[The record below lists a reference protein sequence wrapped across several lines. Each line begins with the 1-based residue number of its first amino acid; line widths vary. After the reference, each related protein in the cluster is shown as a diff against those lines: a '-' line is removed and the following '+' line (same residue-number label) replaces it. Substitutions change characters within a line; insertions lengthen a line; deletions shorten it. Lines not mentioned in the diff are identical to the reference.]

1 MNIQN
6 QLITFLARFSEL
18 CNKIKNKV
26 SKPNSENQNIIHQ
39 NPLMMANTNYPSAE
53 TTQTTRTTKSSS
65 NTTKNIII
73 GVLAAGLLGT
83 WAYFLYDKN
92 DSNKQIQEKTVAV
105 TQAMT
110 AKDSAQ
116 ALYSLTLQRLDALT
130 GENNT
135 LKNQV
140 SDNNSQISKL
150 KNEISS
156 ILNKRNASA
165 AELTRAKALI
175 AQLDQ
180 TIANLEAENARLTGE
195 NQVLASNNTQ
205 LNSEKQVLQSNLQTT
220 TAEKDELAQTVD
232 VASTFS
238 ASNIQ
243 ITPVQEKR
251 NGKEKITTTA
261 KRVDKLVVSFDIEN
275 RVARSGPA
283 DLYVIVT
290 GPDGKVISDV
300 NGTTLTTRKD
310 GDRAYT
316 YKSTIE
322 YEQGTR
328 KSIQIPLR
336 QDHFQTGDYKI
347 EIYQNGFKIAEGTRS
362 LKKGGLFG

>member
-1 MNIQN
+1 
-6 QLITFLARFSEL
+6 
-18 CNKIKNKV
+18 
-26 SKPNSENQNIIHQ
+26 
-39 NPLMMANTNYPSAE
+39 MMANTNYPSAE
-53 TTQTTRTTKSSS
+53 NPQANRPVKTN

-105 TQAMT
+105 NQAMT
-110 AKDSAQ
+110 ARDSAQ
-116 ALYSLTLQRLDALT
+116 ALYSLTLERLDALT

-140 SDNNSQISKL
+140 TDNNSQISKL
-150 KNEISS
+150 KAEISS
-156 ILNKRNASA
+156 ILSKKNASD
-165 AELTRAKALI
+165 AEVKRAKALI
-175 AQLDQ
+175 AQLNQ
-180 TIANLEAENARLTGE
+180 TIANLETENARLTGE
-195 NQVLASNNTQ
+195 NQVLAANNTQ
-205 LNSEKQVLQSNLQTT
+205 LTQEKTVLETNLQTT
-220 TAEKDELAQTVD
+220 TSEKEELAKTVD

-243 ITPVQEKR
+243 ITPIDER
-251 NGKEKITTTA
+251 RSGKEKVNSTA
-261 KRVDKLVVSFDIEN
+261 KRVDKLVVSFDVEN

-290 GPDGKVISDV
+290 GPDGKVIGDGS
-300 NGTTLTTRKD
+300 TLSTRTD
-310 GDRAYT
+310 GDRNYT
-316 YKSTIE
+316 YRTSIE

-328 KSIQIPLR
+328 KSIQVPLR
-336 QDHFQTGDYKI
+336 QDHFQTGNYKI

>member
-1 MNIQN
+1 
-6 QLITFLARFSEL
+6 
-18 CNKIKNKV
+18 
-26 SKPNSENQNIIHQ
+26 
-39 NPLMMANTNYPSAE
+39 MMANTNYPSAE
-53 TTQTTRTTKSSS
+53 NSQTTTRVEKKTN

-73 GVLAAGLLGT
+73 GVLAVALLGT
-83 WAYFLYDKN
+83 WAYFLYSKNESDKT
-92 DSNKQIQEKTVAV
+92 IQEKSVAV

-110 AKDSAQ
+110 ARDSAQ

-135 LKNQV
+135 LKNQAA
-140 SDNNSQISKL
+140 DNNSQIGKL
-150 KNEISS
+150 KSEITSL
-156 ILNKRNASA
+156 LNKKNASDA
-165 AELTRAKALI
+165 DVRRAKALI
-175 AQLDQ
+175 AQLNQ

-205 LNSEKQVLQSNLQTT
+205 LTTEKQVLQNNLQTT

-243 ITPVQEKR
+243 ITPLNEKR
-251 NGKEKITTTA
+251 NGKEKTTSTA
-261 KRVDKLVVSFDIEN
+261 KRVDKLVVSFDVEN

-290 GPDGKVISDV
+290 GPDGKVITDPS
-300 NGTTLTTRKD
+300 GSATLTTRND
-310 GDRAYT
+310 GDRPYT
-316 YKSTIE
+316 YKTTVQ

-328 KSIQIPLR
+328 KSVQIPLR
-336 QDHFQTGDYKI
+336 QDHFQTGNYKI
-347 EIYQNGFKIAEGTRS
+347 EIYQNGFKIAEGVRS

>member
-1 MNIQN
+1 
-6 QLITFLARFSEL
+6 
-18 CNKIKNKV
+18 
-26 SKPNSENQNIIHQ
+26 
-39 NPLMMANTNYPSAE
+39 MANTNYPSAE
-53 TTQTTRTTKSSS
+53 NSQTTTRVERKTN

-73 GVLAAGLLGT
+73 GVLAVALLGT
-83 WAYFLYDKN
+83 WAYFLYSKNESDKT
-92 DSNKQIQEKTVAV
+92 IQEKSVAV

-135 LKNQV
+135 LKNQAN
-140 SDNNSQISKL
+140 DNNSQISKL
-150 KNEISS
+150 KAEITS
-156 ILNKRNASA
+156 ILSKKNASE
-165 AELTRAKALI
+165 AEVRRAKALI
-175 AQLDQ
+175 AQLNQ

-205 LNSEKQVLQSNLQTT
+205 LTQEKQVLQTNLQTT

-243 ITPVQEKR
+243 ITPIKEKR
-251 NGKEKITTTA
+251 NGKEKETTTA
-261 KRVDKLVVSFDIEN
+261 KRVDKLVVSFDVEN

-283 DLYVIVT
+283 DIYVIVT
-290 GPDGKVISDV
+290 GPDGKVVSTDPSAS
-300 NGTTLTTRKD
+300 TPTLSTRND
-310 GDRAYT
+310 GDRPYT
-316 YKSTIE
+316 YKTTIQ

-328 KSIQIPLR
+328 KSVQVPMH

-347 EIYQNGFKIAEGTRS
+347 EVYQNGFKIAEGVRS